1 MPKPELEDYYY
12 ISDRKIDN
20 YAAQISP
27 GLAESLS
34 AEIKADLGVV
44 SSKLSTREPRTDRI
58 TRMRVVRDY
67 IEKHYEIGKID
78 SPQLWVKD
86 ELSVQDIRLAAN
98 PEVMLL
104 MGHNARGE
112 LCALAGSSRH
122 IVGNR
127 SAEQLDAV
135 ASYFPDFARY
145 VTNDIRDFDRRDVEL
160 DIHNLWE
167 FNGTLRDSEV
177 NSVLYCLQRD
187 AKQPKFK
194 VRFLARRI
202 YKGKNEG
209 IPMIRVFTPLYVT
222 LL

>member
-86 ELSVQDIRLAAN
+86 ELSVRDIRLAAN
-98 PEVMLL
+98 P
-104 MGHNARGE
+104 
-112 LCALAGSSRH
+112 
-122 IVGNR
+122 
-127 SAEQLDAV
+127 
-135 ASYFPDFARY
+135 
-145 VTNDIRDFDRRDVEL
+145 L
-160 DIHNLWE
+160 DIPISRSILPGSE
-167 FNGTLRDSEV
+167 FGADMR
-177 NSVLYCLQRD
+177 VLASPTYLQ
-187 AKQPKFK
+187 AS
-194 VRFLARRI
+194 
-202 YKGKNEG
+202 
-209 IPMIRVFTPLYVT
+209 
-222 LL
+222 